1 MIFGGIHLATKHYQI
16 IFWNVNGW
24 IMKTLLKMFTFLITP
39 FHPLILLLKIYH
51 IGCFALLW
59 HFSKCNHWSVKI
71 KSARL
76 CSNSIKKGY
85 HRLFSLALYKVQ
97 NICVLPISIFI
108 CPSPLSAKWKIIW
121 LKTKNFGPLWRPQGQ
136 KPKWLRIIQF
146 GKKSHK
152 KLSHNKKAT

>member
-1 MIFGGIHLATKHYQI
+1 MPMIFGGIHLATKHYQI

-97 NICVLPISIFI
+97 LFCVLTNSKAIRQ
-108 CPSPLSAKWKIIW
+108 KKHVWKIW
-121 LKTKNFGPLWRPQGQ
+121 FDWKTSLPVVCV
-136 KPKWLRIIQF
+136 I
-146 GKKSHK
+146 H
-152 KLSHNKKAT
+152 